1 MMRRSLLVVLLS
13 VAAVVPLACS
23 DDGGDDDDTS
33 PTTTSGDG
41 VDIDDAVFAG
51 LSAEGLGDGA
61 PPIEFDGLTGLPT
74 VVNFWAPSCV
84 PCRLEMPALQSV
96 HLAAGDAVNF
106 VGINV
111 NDRVDDALAFAAE
124 MGVTYLL
131 GNDSGGG
138 LFVDA
143 GATVLPTT
151 FVLDADGAVV
161 RQFTGEITAEELADA
176 ITEETGTEVV
186 LG

>member
-1 MMRRSLLVVLLS
+1 MMRRTFLVGLLS
-13 VAAVVPLACS
+13 VATILPLACS
-23 DDGGDDDDTS
+23 DDGGDDAS

-51 LSAEGLGDGA
+51 KAAEGLGEGA

-74 VVNFWAPSCV
+74 VVNFWASSCI
-84 PCRLEMPALQSV
+84 PCRQEMPALQEV

-106 VGINV
+106 VGIAV
-111 NDRVDDALAFAAE
+111 NDRVDDALGFAE
-124 MGVTYLL
+124 EKGVTYLL
-131 GNDSGGG
+131 GNDPGGE

-143 GATVLPTT
+143 GATFMPTT
-151 FVLDADGAVV
+151 FVLDATGAVV
-161 RQFTGEITAEELADA
+161 RQFTGEVTAEELADA